1 MILRLERKSPV
12 RGALAV
18 SISLCVVL
26 FGFGT
31 SVAVAQ
37 PSESPHS
44 IKKTLLAMVGEP
56 KLAAIDLITFRR
68 PAFSLAM
75 LADFAGI
82 GLDMA
87 ATNARVSQCRSCSES
102 GSWRWFIGSRPAPH
116 KVYLMGIGE
125 ALLTM
130 TSTHYVAR
138 ASPSWPLRISAVAL
152 PAAQAAIHAYYA
164 EENWQ
169 LVSNCR
175 KAKLYCY

>member
-1 MILRLERKSPV
+1 MILRWASL
-12 RGALAV
+12 
-18 SISLCVVL
+18 SLCVLL

-31 SVAVAQ
+31 SAAVAQ
-37 PSESPHS
+37 SSESPHP
-44 IKKTLLAMVGEP
+44 IKKALLAVVSEP
-56 KLAAIDLITFRR
+56 KLAMIDLVTFRR

-102 GSWRWFIGSRPAPH
+102 GSWRWFIGTRPAPH

-125 ALLTM
+125 ALFTM
-130 TSTHYVAR
+130 TSAHYVTR
-138 ASPSWPLRISAVAL
+138 AFPSWPLRISAVAL
-152 PAAQAAIHAYYA
+152 PSAQAAIHAYYA
-164 EENWQ
+164 DENWQ
-169 LVSNCR
+169 LIANCR